1 MRAKGQQQNAMESSP
16 GDEDVA
22 VKLDEAASELE
33 SEWLGYRGD
42 SIVLDVAD
50 DYERHVTSSRA
61 RERELHE
68 QIDPRVFDVHKRS
81 VSYMPRSLCCFL
93 SPGRLH
99 RDVHTC
105 NVRREAWCPQCPNC
119 KVWLAPLRV
128 GVALRYA
135 AVWIGAFFEN

>member
-1 MRAKGQQQNAMESSP
+1 MEIAP

-68 QIDPRVFDVHKRS
+68 QIDPRVFDGAAS
-81 VSYMPRSLCCFL
+81 VMRWSCSSLRAL
-93 SPGRLH
+93 
-99 RDVHTC
+99 
-105 NVRREAWCPQCPNC
+105 
-119 KVWLAPLRV
+119 LA
-128 GVALRYA
+128 
-135 AVWIGAFFEN
+135 

>member
-50 DYERHVTSSRA
+50 DYERHV
-61 RERELHE
+61 
-68 QIDPRVFDVHKRS
+68 
-81 VSYMPRSLCCFL
+81 
-93 SPGRLH
+93 
-99 RDVHTC
+99 
-105 NVRREAWCPQCPNC
+105 
-119 KVWLAPLRV
+119 
-128 GVALRYA
+128 
-135 AVWIGAFFEN
+135 ENN